1 MKRYILFLIASFVA
15 ISVSAQRI
23 THDFRDVSMSKALKM
38 IEANTSKYKINFIYN
53 ELEDFTV
60 TTSIDKKTVPDAIRD
75 VIGFYPIRMTVDG
88 DNIFVECIQ
97 KENTKLIGEVIDK
110 RGQPIVYA
118 NISLL
123 SAKDSTFIN
132 GGVSN
137 LAGKFV
143 IPCSAKHALVK
154 VSCIGYKTK
163 YVEWTSGEEC
173 DVKMVENSKVLGE
186 VVVKGHRNFI
196 KSTNTGLSISMDNNP
211 LSKLSSAVDAIK
223 QMPMI
228 DGSGN
233 DISVLG
239 KGTPEIYI
247 NQRKVRNMSEVSQLS
262 PQNIKSVDII
272 TNPGAQYG
280 SDVKSVIVIH
290 TKRLNSG
297 LAGVLK
303 LTESQSEVSSAST
316 DADISWMGKN
326 GLGLYAS
333 ANVADDGFKQ
343 KRIYTEKFNENKD
356 ETITHGAYKSRSKS
370 LKLTGGT
377 SYDFK
382 ENSLG
387 IRYEFSR
394 TPETKFTSNS
404 DINTNADAGLNNI
417 LSSSKDNSRSF
428 RHYVNAYSLFKFGI
442 KKNYELSAD
451 IDYLY
456 GMTHSGSET
465 EEYALSYQQN
475 INTENNSTYHLAAAK
490 VNLKAVWNSIT
501 VNFGGQYSYTKNL
514 QNFAG
519 GTSNGSSFF
528 KPSRDK
534 EKQDLYAG
542 YASLNYKYNKY
553 WNADAGLRFENTD
566 FNYEQNGITI
576 PTQSKTYNDWIPSLG
591 LNYSNNGFAMGISY
605 NTNIS
610 RPSYSMLN
618 NNYFYV
624 SHTSWETGNPLL
636 LSSKDHNIDL
646 HFSYNHT
653 YITASYTRRKRNI
666 STTYTY
672 LENQNVNVR
681 QEINLPDYDRF
692 QIVASQS
699 FDIGKWH
706 PTLQGLLQF
715 QNLKYGSPEK
725 HYDSP
730 LGRLM
735 MNNRFD
741 LPWHVYAYL
750 SGMYLTKGHDA
761 TVYSNSGA
769 MVYMMLNKS
778 IGKWAFNLL
787 ANDFISSWRQKN
799 LVKNNGVYYLD
810 NRKGASCFVRLSV
823 TYSFNHKN
831 TFKGKGAS
839 KEELNRL

>member
-1 MKRYILFLIASFVA
+1 MIRQYYNHQCYVQKRIRLFVLMTLITNTAFCYSVTGKVYTEDNLPVEFANVILLNTTDSSYVQGTIT
-15 ISVSAQRI
+15 SADG
-23 THDFRDVSMSKALKM
+23 TFH
-38 IEANTSKYKINFIYN
+38 INC
-53 ELEDFTV
+53 
-60 TTSIDKKTVPDAIRD
+60 
-75 VIGFYPIRMTVDG
+75 
-88 DNIFVECIQ
+88 NIQ
-97 KENTKLIGEVIDK
+97 TG
-110 RGQPIVYA
+110 
-118 NISLL
+118 LL
-123 SAKDSTFIN
+123 
-132 GGVSN
+132 
-137 LAGKFV
+137 
-143 IPCSAKHALVK
+143 K
-154 VSCIGYKTK
+154 VSCIGYTTK
-163 YVEWTSGEEC
+163 FTEWKDGKEC
-173 DVKMVENSKVLGE
+173 DVMMIANSKELGE
-186 VVVKGHRNFI
+186 VVVKGHRNLI

-211 LSKLSSAVDAIK
+211 LSKLSSAVDAIR

-233 DISVLG
+233 DISVWG

-280 SDVKSVIVIH
+280 ADVKSVIVIH
-290 TKRLNSG
+290 TKRLDSG
-297 LAGVLK
+297 LAGVVK
-303 LTESQSEVSSAST
+303 LSGSQSEVLSGST
-316 DADISWMGKN
+316 DADMSWMSRN

-333 ANVADDGFKQ
+333 TNLSDDGFKQ

-356 ETITHGAYKSRSKS
+356 ETITHGAYKKRSES
-370 LKLTGGT
+370 LRFTAGT

-382 ENSLG
+382 DNSLG

-394 TPETKFTSNS
+394 TPKSKFTSTSN
-404 DINTNADAGLNNI
+404 IWTNADAGPDSI
-417 LSSSKDNSRSF
+417 YSSSNDNSRSF
-428 RHYVNAYSLFKFGI
+428 RHYVNAYFLFKFGTP
-442 KKNYELSAD
+442 KNYELTAD
-451 IDYLY
+451 MDYLY
-456 GMTHSGSET
+456 GNSNSGSET
-465 EEYALSYQQN
+465 EEKGQSYQQN
-475 INTENNSTYHLAAAK
+475 INTENNSTYHLAATKA
-490 VNLKAVWNSIT
+490 NLKAVWNSIT
-501 VNFGGQYSYTKNL
+501 MNVGGQYSYTKNI
-514 QNFAG
+514 QSFAG
-519 GTSNGSSFF
+519 STSDSNNFF
-528 KPSRDK
+528 EPARDK
-534 EKQDLYAG
+534 EKQHLSAG

-553 WNADAGLRFENTD
+553 WNADAGLRFENTH
-566 FNYEQNGITI
+566 FNYKQNGIII
-576 PTQSKTYNDWIPSLG
+576 PTQSKTYNDWLPSLG
-591 LNYSNNGFAMGISY
+591 LNYCNNGLAMGISY

-636 LSSKDHNIDL
+636 QSSKDHNIDL

-672 LENQNVNVR
+672 LQSQNVNVG
-681 QEINLPDYDRF
+681 QEINLPDYDKF

-735 MNNRFD
+735 MNNSFD

-761 TVYSNSGA
+761 TVYSNGGA
-769 MVYMMLNKS
+769 MIYMMLNKS

-799 LVKNNGVYYLD
+799 LVETNGVYYLD

-823 TYSFNHKN
+823 TYLFNHKS

>member
-1 MKRYILFLIASFVA
+1 MKRYILFLIASSVA
-15 ISVSAQRI
+15 LSVSAQRI
-23 THDFRDVSMSKALKM
+23 THDFRDVSMSKALKI
-38 IEANTSKYKINFIYN
+38 IEENTSKYKINFIYN

-60 TTSIDKKTVPDAIRD
+60 TTSIGKRTVPDAIRD

-88 DNIFVECIQ
+88 DNIFVECVQ
-97 KENTKLIGEVIDK
+97 KESTKLIGEVVDK

-123 SAKDSTFIN
+123 SARDSTFIN

-154 VSCIGYKTK
+154 VSCIGYMTK

-196 KSTNTGLSISMDNNP
+196 KSTNAGLSISMDNNP
-211 LSKLSSAVDAIK
+211 LSKLSSAVDAIR

-247 NQRKVRNMSEVSQLS
+247 NQRKVRNISEVSQLS

-280 SDVKSVIVIH
+280 ADVKSVIVIH
-290 TKRLNSG
+290 TKRLDSG
-297 LAGVLK
+297 LAGVVK
-303 LTESQSEVSSAST
+303 LSGSQSEVSSGSI
-316 DADISWMGKN
+316 DADMSWMSRN

-333 ANVADDGFKQ
+333 TNLSDDGFKQ

-356 ETITHGAYKSRSKS
+356 ETITHGAYKKRSES
-370 LKLTGGT
+370 LRFTVGT

-382 ENSLG
+382 DNSLG

-394 TPETKFTSNS
+394 TPKSKFTSANN
-404 DINTNADAGLNNI
+404 IWTNADTGPDSI
-417 LSSSKDNSRSF
+417 YSSSNDNSRSL
-428 RHYVNAYSLFKFGI
+428 RHYVNAYSLFKFGT
-442 KKNYELSAD
+442 KKNYELTAD
-451 IDYLY
+451 MDYLY
-456 GMTHSGSET
+456 GNSNSGSET
-465 EEYALSYQQN
+465 EEQGKSYQQN
-475 INTENNSTYHLAAAK
+475 INTENNSTYHLAATKA
-490 VNLKAVWNSIT
+490 NLKAVWNCIT
-501 VNFGGQYSYTKNL
+501 MNVGGQYSYTKNI
-514 QNFAG
+514 QGFAG
-519 GTSNGSSFF
+519 STSDAKNFF
-528 KPSRDK
+528 EPARDK
-534 EKQDLYAG
+534 EKQHLSAG

-553 WNADAGLRFENTD
+553 WNVDAGLRFENTD
-566 FNYEQNGITI
+566 FNYEQNGIII
-576 PTQSKTYNDWIPSLG
+576 PTQSKTYNDWLPFLG
-591 LNYSNNGFAMGISY
+591 LNYSNNGLAMGISY

-618 NNYFYV
+618 NNYFYI

-636 LSSKDHNIDL
+636 QSSKDHNMDL
-646 HFSYNHT
+646 RLSYKHT
-653 YITASYTRRKRNI
+653 YITASFTRRKRNI

-672 LENQNVNVR
+672 LESQNVNVR

-692 QIVASQS
+692 QIVESQS
-699 FDIGKWH
+699 FDIGRWH
-706 PTLQGLLQF
+706 PTLQGLVQF

-725 HYDSP
+725 RYDSV
-730 LGRLM
+730 LGKLEI
-735 MNNRFD
+735 NNRFD
-741 LPWHVYAYL
+741 LPWNFYAYL
-750 SGMYLTKGHDA
+750 SGMWLTKGNDA
-761 TVYSNSGA
+761 TVYSNGGA
-769 MVYMMLNKS
+769 MLYMMLNKS
-778 IGKWAFNLL
+778 IGKWSFNIL
-787 ANDFISSWRQKN
+787 ANDFVSSWRQKN
-799 LVKNNGVYYLD
+799 LVETNGIYYLD